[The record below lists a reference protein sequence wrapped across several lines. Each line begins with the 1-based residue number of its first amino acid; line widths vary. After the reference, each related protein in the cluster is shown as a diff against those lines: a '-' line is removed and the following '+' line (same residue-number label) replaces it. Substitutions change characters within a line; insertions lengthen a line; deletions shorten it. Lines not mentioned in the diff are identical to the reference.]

1 MRRASTGYT
10 ASGAATAALLAL
22 AACGSQPQPTPAPSI
37 QPATVVTSRSEGKAI
52 ANPRRGSF
60 KKSDPN
66 AKWGYRS
73 PD

>member
-10 ASGAATAALLAL
+10 VSAAATAVLLSL
-22 AACGSQPQPTPAPSI
+22 AACGNQPQPTPAPSI
-37 QPATVVTSRSEGKAI
+37 QPETVVTSRSEGKAI
-52 ANPRRGSF
+52 ANPRRGGY

-66 AKWGYRS
+66 AKGGYRS